1 MRELKIRLEKIF
13 DYLLTV
19 QLFKIYHFGMKKYP
33 KIKYYINPNWFFMLK
48 MIPDKKY
55 LVKNHPQII
64 QIVSQLELPKS
75 SNK

>member
-1 MRELKIRLEKIF
+1 MSGTI
-13 DYLLTV
+13 
-19 QLFKIYHFGMKKYP
+19 Q
-33 KIKYYINPNWFFMLK
+33 NPYENF
-48 MIPDKKY
+48 IARVNKKY